1 MASFHFELVA
11 PEKLIFSGEVESVV
25 VPGTE
30 GEFTVLKDHA
40 PVISAL
46 RPGVVVIEQGGSSA
60 TQRLYVRGGFAEVA
74 PSGLTILADL
84 ALPLEQVD
92 AAKLDAEIASFD
104 EEQARA
110 RDDVAR
116 RIATERRDQLR
127 ELKSVLRI

>member
-46 RPGVVVIEQGGSSA
+46 RPGVVVIGQGASA

-92 AAKLDAEIASFD
+92 AAKLDADIASFD

-110 RDDVAR
+110 RDDEAR

-127 ELKSVLRI
+127 ELKSVLKI

>member
-30 GEFTVLKDHA
+30 GDFTVLKDHA

-46 RPGVVVIEQGGSSA
+46 RPGVVVIEQGGSA

-84 ALPLEQVD
+84 ALPLERVD

-110 RDDVAR
+110 RDSEAR

-127 ELKSVLRI
+127 ELKSVLKI

>member
-40 PVISAL
+40 PLISAL
-46 RPGVVVIEQGGSSA
+46 RPGMVVIGQEASA

-110 RDDVAR
+110 RDSEAR

-127 ELKSVLRI
+127 ELKSVLKI

>member
-11 PEKLIFSGEVESVV
+11 PEKLIFSGEVESVI

-46 RPGVVVIEQGGSSA
+46 RPGVVVIGQGGST

-84 ALPLEQVD
+84 ALPLGQVD
-92 AAKLDAEIASFD
+92 AAKLDAEIVSFD

-110 RDDVAR
+110 RDDEAR

-127 ELKSVLRI
+127 ELKSVLKI